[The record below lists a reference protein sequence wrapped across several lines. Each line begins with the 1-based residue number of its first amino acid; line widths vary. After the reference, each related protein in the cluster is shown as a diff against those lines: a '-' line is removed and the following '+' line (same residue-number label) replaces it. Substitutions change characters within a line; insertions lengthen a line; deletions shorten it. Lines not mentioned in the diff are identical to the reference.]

1 MALTPGQQKCV
12 DTLDAPLAVSAGA
25 GSGKTFT
32 LTRRIVH
39 ALECG
44 YLDDI
49 DQVLAITFTS
59 KAAGEIKSRVK
70 GALRAQGMTDQAL
83 KVDGAWIST
92 IHGMCSRIL
101 RAHALELGIDP
112 QFVIADEATSDAL
125 LDAALDE
132 VLGGRDDLVNVADGL
147 DAKRLDALFSEF
159 TGRAGRG
166 MGSASVEDM
175 VRTLVKTASAS
186 PDGMGCIVRP
196 PASPGPVMLLEQAC
210 EVAGDAAALAEQ
222 VKPGARRDKFLDD
235 TNKAIEQAREVLD
248 DVAAARAL
256 SYGKLLEL
264 LNAFA
269 IPGLGFGKNTPWAEQ
284 APDLANQL
292 LGICAEAR
300 CAWSASLLDTLI
312 DLAGLTLAS
321 FARRKRE
328 AGLLGNDDLLT
339 LAYKA
344 LRDHPAI
351 ARTYENRFK
360 LVMIDEFQDTDQ
372 LQVDMIKRL
381 AGEGF
386 SRLCTVGDAQQSIY
400 RFRGA
405 DVSVYY
411 RHLADVGRAN
421 PDGLIELPDNFRSH
435 RDVLALCDRIFE
447 QPEVFGAQF
456 MSLAPGRDEAR
467 VARPFRSEGPRVRV
481 QVTCK
486 PYRGVSTDESVAAAA
501 GRIADEFAALVREG
515 MSPGDM
521 VVLLGGMT
529 RADVYAEALRARGLA
544 CVVAGG
550 SIFNRAPE
558 VALMV
563 RLAQALTNPKWTAAL
578 FEVVSS
584 ELFALS
590 ADDLLVLATSRHP
603 DTGILRRRP
612 LDQGFRSL
620 EKAVAAGREVSPA
633 LRSAAQVM
641 RRAQDQLESVALSR
655 ILEDVVAA
663 SGWLSRLEA
672 AGPEGLARA
681 ANVYKAIRMAR
692 EIEAA
697 GGVGPAGVA
706 KQLARRVEVA
716 REAPGA
722 LSAGGDDFVRIM
734 TVHAS
739 KGLEFPVVAV
749 AELRDDSLR
758 SSALLTCNVQ
768 GKTYVSLDGGVTLSR
783 LAEKSS
789 CPLAKAKA
797 YQPFSEYEEDEL
809 AATVKAAA
817 TPALRRAVARLH
829 EESGQAAEARRLLY
843 VALTRAK
850 ECLIVSMRGTTTKDN
865 LTGLSKSC
873 WGDVESALAGYG
885 QTFEPG
891 VTGFAFGGERPARV
905 ECVMLSP
912 DEAKAGEAS
921 AQAAGDGAA
930 DAPDAAGTSDAV
942 GAPDA
947 ASCEGESADSAF
959 FDIVEVPPAQTERG
973 RLLPSARADVFSY
986 SSISGDHA
994 PVQDATAAFV
1004 LDGGVDSLA
1013 DGDALCDV
1021 EGACGPAFADDS
1033 DKATD
1038 FGSAFHRV
1046 AQAAACAWRPGE
1058 ALACPSK
1065 ERCAAIA
1072 RACGLSP
1079 ESFDRLMAAC
1089 GRWFSSDLAVRAS
1102 ACARLRA
1109 EVPFMLR
1116 MGGEPSE
1123 GYLEGEIDLLAET
1136 DEPGLPGAPAGAAL
1150 VIDYKTGGS
1159 AGETA
1164 EQLREK
1170 HLLQATCYAAAVL
1183 NQGYEQVECVFV
1195 RVEQASAS
1203 DGSQPQQLAYRFA
1216 ARDLS
1221 DIMGVI
1227 ADARAQ
1233 ALCSESD
1240 CVHVG
1245 RTGKAREA

>member
-12 DTLDAPLAVSAGA
+12 DVLDAPLAVSAGA

-112 QFVIADEATSDAL
+112 AFAIADEATADAL

-159 TGRAGRG
+159 AGRSAG
-166 MGSASVEDM
+166 ASAGASVEDM

-210 EVAGDAAALAEQ
+210 EVAGDAAALAEG
-222 VKPGARRDKFLDD
+222 VKPGARRDEFLDA
-235 TNKAIEQAREVLD
+235 TGKAVERAREVLD
-248 DVAAARAL
+248 DPAAAKAL
-256 SYGKLLEL
+256 TYRKLLEL

-269 IPGLGFGKNTPWAEQ
+269 IPGRGFGKNTPYAEQ

-300 CAWSASLLDTLI
+300 CAYSSALLDTLI

-321 FARRKRE
+321 FTRRKRE

-344 LRDHPAI
+344 LCDHPAI

-386 SRLCTVGDAQQSIY
+386 ARLCTVGDAQQSIY

-405 DVSVYY
+405 DVSVYR
-411 RHLADVGRAN
+411 RHLADVEREN
-421 PDGLIELPDNFRSH
+421 SEGLIELPDNFRSH
-435 RDVLALCDRIFE
+435 RDVLALCDRVFE
-447 QPEVFGAQF
+447 QPEAFGAQF

-467 VARPFRSEGPRVRV
+467 VARPFCASGSRVRV
-481 QVTCK
+481 QVTSK
-486 PYRGVSTDESVAAAA
+486 PYRGVSTDQCVAAAA
-501 GRIADEFAALVREG
+501 GRIADEFAALAREG

-563 RLAQALTNPKWTAAL
+563 RLAQAVTNPKWTAAL
-578 FEVVSS
+578 FEVISS

-590 ADDLLVLATSRHP
+590 ADDMLVLSTSRHP
-603 DTGILRRRP
+603 DLGILRRRS

-620 EKAVAAGREVSPA
+620 EKAVAAGREVSWA
-633 LRSAAQVM
+633 LRSAVQVM
-641 RRAQDQLESVALSR
+641 RRAQEQLGSVALSR
-655 ILEDVVAA
+655 ILEDVVAS

-706 KQLARRVEVA
+706 SQLARRVEVA

-722 LSAGGDDFVRIM
+722 LSAGAGDFVRIM
-734 TVHAS
+734 TIHAS

-749 AELRDDSLR
+749 AEMRGDSAR
-758 SSALLTCNVQ
+758 ASSLLTCSVK
-768 GKTYVSLDGGVTLSR
+768 GKTYVSLDGGATLSR

-789 CPLAKAKA
+789 TPLAKAKA
-797 YQPFSEYEEDEL
+797 YQPFDEYDDDEL
-809 AATVKAAA
+809 VATVQAAA
-817 TPALRRAVARLH
+817 TPALLRAAARLH
-829 EESGQAAEARRLLY
+829 EQRGECAEARRLLY

-850 ECLIVSMRGTTTKDN
+850 ECLVISMRGTSSKDDP
-865 LTGLSKSC
+865 TGLSKSC
-873 WGDVESALAGYG
+873 WGDVESALAGRG
-885 QTFEPG
+885 QKFETG
-891 VTGFAFGGERPARV
+891 VTGFAFGGASPARV
-905 ECVMLSP
+905 ECALLSP
-912 DEAKAGEAS
+912 AGDEAPGEEAGAS
-921 AQAAGDGAA
+921 QGDGA
-930 DAPDAAGTSDAV
+930 DESAGASDA
-942 GAPDA
+942 
-947 ASCEGESADSAF
+947 SSLNGEPAV
-959 FDIVEVPPAQTERG
+959 FDIVAVPPVALERG
-973 RLLPSARADVFSY
+973 RALPSVRAGVFSY
-986 SSISGDHA
+986 TSISGDHA
-994 PVQDATAAFV
+994 PVQDATCAFA
-1004 LDGGVDSLA
+1004 LDEGISSLA
-1013 DGDALCDV
+1013 GDDAASDA
-1021 EGACGPAFADDS
+1021 EEAGGRAFTDDA

-1046 AQAAACAWRPGE
+1046 AQAAACLWEPGQS
-1058 ALACPSK
+1058 LACPPK
-1065 ERCAAIA
+1065 DRCSAIA

-1079 ESFDRLMAAC
+1079 AHTERLLAAC
-1089 GRWFSSDLAVRAS
+1089 ERWFGSDLAARAS

-1109 EVPFMLR
+1109 EVPFLLR
-1116 MGGEPSE
+1116 MGGE
-1123 GYLEGEIDLLAET
+1123 GFGATYLEGEIDLLAET
-1136 DEPGLPGAPAGAAL
+1136 DKPGVPSAPAGSAL

-1159 AGETA
+1159 ADETA

-1183 NQGYEQVECVFV
+1183 NQGYAQVECVFV
-1195 RVEQASAS
+1195 RVERAGGA

-1216 ARDLS
+1216 AHDLAAIEDS
-1221 DIMGVI
+1221 I
-1227 ADARAQ
+1227 AEARARSLS
-1233 ALCSESD
+1233 AEAARAHAGHASD
-1240 CVHVG
+1240 
-1245 RTGKAREA
+1245 AREA

>member
-12 DTLDAPLAVSAGA
+12 EVLDAPLAVSAGA

-70 GALRAQGMTDQAL
+70 GALRAQGMADQAL

-112 QFVIADEATSDAL
+112 EFDIADEASSDAL

-159 TGRAGRG
+159 TGRSVRG
-166 MGSASVEDM
+166 SASASVEDM

-196 PASPGPVMLLEQAC
+196 PASPSPIALLEQAC
-210 EVAGDAAALAEQ
+210 EVAGEAAALAEQ
-222 VKPGARRDKFLDD
+222 VKPGSRRDDFLD
-235 TNKAIEQAREVLD
+235 TTGKAIERARDILED
-248 DVAAARAL
+248 EAAAKAL
-256 SYGKLLEL
+256 TYKKLLEL

-269 IPGLGFGKNTPWAEQ
+269 IPGLGFGKKMPYGQQ

-300 CAWSASLLDTLI
+300 CAWASPLLDTLV

-321 FARRKRE
+321 FERRKRA

-344 LRDHPAI
+344 LLDHPAI

-405 DVSVYY
+405 DVSVYR
-411 RHLADVGRAN
+411 RHLADVEQGN

-447 QPEVFGAQF
+447 QPGVFGAQF

-467 VARPFRSEGPRVRV
+467 VARPFRSEGSRVRV
-481 QVTCK
+481 QVICK
-486 PYRGVSTDESVAAAA
+486 PYKGVSTDEAVAAAA
-501 GRIADEFAALVREG
+501 GRIADEFASLAREG

-529 RADVYAEALRARGLA
+529 RADVYAEALRAHGLA
-544 CVVAGG
+544 CVVDGG

-558 VALMV
+558 VSLMV
-563 RLAQALTNPKWTAAL
+563 RLAQAVTNPKWTAAL
-578 FEVVSS
+578 FEVISS

-590 ADDLLVLATSRHP
+590 ADDLLVLSTSRHP
-603 DTGILRRRP
+603 DLGILRRRS

-620 EKAVAAGREVSPA
+620 EKAVAAGREVSGA
-633 LRSAAQVM
+633 LRNAALVM
-641 RRAQDQLESVALSR
+641 RRAQDQLASVALSR
-655 ILEDVVAA
+655 ILEDVVAT
-663 SGWLSRLEA
+663 SGWLSRLQA

-681 ANVYKAIRMAR
+681 ANVYKVIRMAR
-692 EIEAA
+692 EIEAE
-697 GGVGPAGVA
+697 GGMGPAGVA
-706 KQLARRVEVA
+706 NRLARRVEVA

-722 LSAGGDDFVRIM
+722 LSAGGGDFVRIM

-749 AELRDDSLR
+749 AELRDDSAR
-758 SSALLTCNVQ
+758 ASALSICNVK
-768 GKTYVSLDGGVTLSR
+768 GKTYVSLDGGTTLSR

-797 YQPFSEYEEDEL
+797 YQPFSEYDEDEL
-809 AATVKAAA
+809 AAAVQGAA
-817 TPALRRAVARLH
+817 TPALMRAAARLH
-829 EESGQAAEARRLLY
+829 EERGEAAEARRLLY

-850 ECLIVSMRGTTTKDN
+850 ECLVISMRGTTTKDDP
-865 LTGLSKSC
+865 TGLSKGC
-873 WGDVESALAGYG
+873 WGDVESALAGLG

-891 VTGFAFGGERPARV
+891 VSGFPFGGERPARV

-912 DEAKAGEAS
+912 D
-921 AQAAGDGAA
+921 AADDGAA
-930 DAPDAAGTSDAV
+930 DVQPAGEGEGAADASAPDASSQGC
-942 GAPDA
+942 
-947 ASCEGESADSAF
+947 ASAL
-959 FDIVEVPPAQTERG
+959 FDIVSVPPVQSERG
-973 RLLPSARADVFSY
+973 RALPSARADVFSY

-994 PVQDATAAFV
+994 PVQDATVAFA
-1004 LDGGVDSLA
+1004 LDGGVDLPA
-1013 DGDALCDV
+1013 GDDTLGDA
-1021 EGACGPAFADDS
+1021 EGARGHAFADDS

-1046 AQAAACAWRPGE
+1046 AQAAACIWEPGG
-1058 ALACPSK
+1058 ALTCPPK
-1065 ERCAAIA
+1065 ERCVAIA
-1072 RACGLSP
+1072 HACGLSS
-1079 ESFDRLMAAC
+1079 ESFDRLTAAC
-1089 GRWFSSDLAVRAS
+1089 DRWFSSDLAARAS

-1116 MGGEPSE
+1116 MGEEASE

-1136 DEPGLPGAPAGAAL
+1136 DEPGVLGAPAGSAL

-1159 AGETA
+1159 ADEAA

-1183 NQGYEQVECVFV
+1183 SQGYDQVECVFV
-1195 RVEQASAS
+1195 RVEQASEVDAA
-1203 DGSQPQQLAYRFA
+1203 QPQQLSYRFA
-1216 ARDLS
+1216 ARDFAE
-1221 DIMGVI
+1221 IMSAV
-1227 ADARAQ
+1227 ADVRAR
-1233 ALCSESD
+1233 ALCSEPAGA
-1240 CVHVG
+1240 HAG
-1245 RTGKAREA
+1245 HTGKARQS